1 MKPWDVA
8 IIGGGI
14 LGPSIAYWLSTR
26 YDARIAVIEQETDVA
41 KHASGR
47 NTGVIHRPF
56 YLHPE
61 KSRLSAQSSLL
72 SYDLWRRYAEER
84 GLPWK
89 VVGTLKL
96 AMRENEV
103 NQLETYMR
111 WAEANDMEDG
121 EVELLDAGQVGK
133 VEPHVKCVAAVHA
146 KKETAVDFRTFTRE
160 LRRDAESNCVK
171 FLLRRRV
178 RSLSLANEGLQMDV
192 EGSRQPHQ
200 ARYVVNCAGG
210 DAMDL
215 AHSLG
220 VGLEYTDLH
229 FRGEYWRVGSSFT
242 HLAGRNIYSVPR
254 HTDFPFLDPHWI
266 VRASGERE
274 IGPNA
279 VPVTSP
285 WTYDGFYENLPSL
298 FQKVWEPPL
307 GNKARLL
314 VSPTFLSLALGEA
327 LGSISKVLLA
337 TRVRRFLPDLREDML
352 LERGTAGIRS
362 SVIDRHGNFIRE
374 VLELE
379 GRASTHV
386 LNYNSPGAT
395 GAPAYTASLIDKLE
409 SGGHLGHLRLR
420 SAPLRESWNFD
431 EVVAAFD

>member
-14 LGPSIAYWLSTR
+14 LGTSIAYWLSTR

-61 KSRLSAQSSLL
+61 KSRLFAQSSLL

-96 AMRENEV
+96 AVREDEV
-103 NQLETYMR
+103 AQLYTYLR
-111 WAEANDMEDG
+111 WAEANGMDNE
-121 EVELLDAGQVGK
+121 EVELLDAKQVRAL
-133 VEPHVKCVAAVHA
+133 EPHVKCAAA
-146 KKETAVDFRTFTRE
+146 INTKKEAAVDFGDFTRE
-160 LRRDAESNCVK
+160 LKKDAEFNGVK

-178 RSLSLANEGLQMDV
+178 RSLSITDEGVEIDV
-192 EGSRQPHQ
+192 EGSRQPQQ
-200 ARYVVNCAGG
+200 AVYVINCAGG
-210 DAMDL
+210 YAMDL
-215 AHSLG
+215 AHSFG
-220 VGLEYTDLH
+220 VALEHTDLH
-229 FRGEYWRVGSSFT
+229 FRGGYWRVGADFS
-242 HLAGRNIYSVPR
+242 HLASRNIYTVPS
-254 HTDFPFLDPHWI
+254 HPAFPFLDPHWI
-266 VRASGERE
+266 IRASGERE

-279 VPVTSP
+279 VLVDGPQ
-285 WTYDGFYENLPSL
+285 TYDGFYENPSKL

-307 GNKARLL
+307 RNKARLL

-327 LGSISKVLLA
+327 LGSISKALLA

-352 LERGTAGIRS
+352 IERGTAGIRS
-362 SVIDRHGNFIRE
+362 PVIDQRGNFIRE

-409 SGGHLGHLRLR
+409 SEGHLGHLRLR
-420 SAPLRESWNFD
+420 SAPLRESWNF
-431 EVVAAFD
+431 EEIVAAFD

>member
-14 LGPSIAYWLSTR
+14 LGTSIAYWLSTR
-26 YDARIAVIEQETDVA
+26 FDARIAVIEQETDVA

-61 KSRLSAQSSLL
+61 ESRLFARSSLI

-84 GLPWK
+84 GLPWR

-96 AMRENEV
+96 ALCEEEV
-103 NQLETYMR
+103 DQLDTYMR
-111 WAEANDMEDG
+111 WAQLNRMEEG
-121 EVELLDAGQVGK
+121 EVELLDARQVGHI
-133 VEPHVKCVAAVHA
+133 EPHVRCVAALHA
-146 KKETAVDFRTFTRE
+146 KKEAAVDFGAFTRE
-160 LRRDAESNCVK
+160 LRKDAESNGVK

-178 RSLSLANEGLQMDV
+178 RSLSSTDEAVQMDV

-200 ARYVVNCAGG
+200 ARYVINCAGG
-210 DAMDL
+210 DAIDL

-229 FRGEYWRVGSSFT
+229 FRGEYWRVGADFS
-242 HLAGRNIYSVPR
+242 HLARRNIYTVPR
-254 HTDFPFLDPHWI
+254 HPAFPFLDPHWI

-314 VSPTFLSLALGEA
+314 VSPTFLSLVLGEVF
-327 LGSISKVLLA
+327 GSISKPLLA

-352 LERGTAGIRS
+352 DGRGTAGIRS

-395 GAPAYTASLIDKLE
+395 GAPAYTVSLIKRLE
-409 SGGHLGHLRLR
+409 SREHLEHLKRKSQSLR
-420 SAPLRESWNFD
+420 DPWDFE
-431 EVVAAFD
+431 EVIAAFD